1 MILRDEAGHPLGH
14 EFVEI
19 VEHRRGFP
27 FDEVSGPPPSYSRAL
42 AATTRRT

>member
-27 FDEVSGPPPSYSRAL
+27 FNEVAPPSYSRAL
-42 AATTRRT
+42 ATTTRRT